1 VIRAGAAVFAT
12 NSPVNDK
19 ITIHTKQVPYR
30 PYAIAGRVPKGEVPD
45 ALVWDTCDPY
55 HYVRI
60 QPFTESEDLI
70 LVGGED
76 HHSGEASDMDRRLAQ
91 LQDWTRE
98 RYPGFTTAQY
108 RWSGQVLEPIDFMP
122 FSGRNPGNRNIY
134 IHTGDSG
141 QGITNGVAGSLTI
154 LPLIISEDSR
164 YAPVLEPSRKSMTST
179 SSLGE
184 FVRGQAGVARNLT
197 EHIGPAEVSSADEIA
212 AGEGA
217 IMRQGVSKIACYK
230 ADDGTITRR
239 SAICTHMGCIVHWNP
254 FEKCWD
260 CPCHGSHFAPEG
272 QVLNGPALQ
281 PMAEV

>member
-19 ITIHTKQVPYR
+19 VAIHPKQVPNR
-30 PYAIAGRVPKGEVPD
+30 TYAIAGRVPKGAVPD

-60 QPFTESEDLI
+60 QPFSESEHLI
-70 LVGGED
+70 IVGGED
-76 HHSGEASDMDRRLAQ
+76 HHSGQASDMDRRLAQ
-91 LQDWTRE
+91 LEDWTRA
-98 RYPGFTTAQY
+98 RYPGFRAVQY

-122 FSGRNPGNRNIY
+122 FSGRNPGSRNVY

-154 LPLIISEDSR
+154 LPLIIGEDSR
-164 YAPVLEPSRKSMTST
+164 YARVLEPNRKSLTST

-184 FVRGQAGVARNLT
+184 FVRGQVGVAQNLT
-197 EHIGPAEVSSADEIA
+197 EHIGPAEVSSADDIA

-217 IMRQGVSKIACYK
+217 IMRQGAFKIACYK
-230 ADDGTITRR
+230 APDGTITRR
-239 SAICTHMGCIVHWNP
+239 SATCTHMGCVIHWNP

-260 CPCHGSHFAPEG
+260 CPCHGSHFAPDG

-281 PMAEV
+281 PLAEG